1 MTTLITDLWDPNTW
15 EFSEH
20 EFRIYGD
27 DNASVYA
34 VVDEIDYHWAI
45 QWRWSPKYSRGGKK
59 FYLRRSD
66 SVGSRKEGTRVQPC
80 IWLHIEIIKRA
91 GLIPP
96 SLFHTIVDHEN
107 GRGLDCR
114 RCNLRWATPSENR
127 LNIRREA

>member
-1 MTTLITDLWDPNTW
+1 MTDFWDPNTW
-15 EFSEH
+15 TEIAH

-27 DNASVYA
+27 ENASVYA

-66 SVGSRKEGTRVQPC
+66 SAGSRTEGTRVQSC
-80 IWLHIEIIKRA
+80 IWLHIEVMKRK
-91 GLIPP
+91 GVPPP
-96 SLFHTIVDHEN
+96 SELHTIVDHRD
-107 GRGLDCR
+107 GDGLHCR

-127 LNIRREA
+127 LNIRRPT